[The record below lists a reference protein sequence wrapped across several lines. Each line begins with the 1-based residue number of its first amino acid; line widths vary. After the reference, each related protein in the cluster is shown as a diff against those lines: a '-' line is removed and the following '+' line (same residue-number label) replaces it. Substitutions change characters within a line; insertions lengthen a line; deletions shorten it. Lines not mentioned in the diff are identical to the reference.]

1 MKKTH
6 LTLAACALIFGACAS
21 EPPKQ
26 LVDARSEYERVKSGP
41 ASQVA
46 PAQLHEAK
54 TALDK
59 ANQSFADDG
68 DSDKTVDLAYVAQRK
83 SQWADVEAKT
93 TVNAQ
98 NKTQAEKDLLTTA
111 VAQGKMTAAEL
122 AAARQANAA
131 NQQQL
136 AANQTTMAANQQ
148 QLAQTNQQLAQT
160 ADQLQQEK
168 EARIAAE
175 KNADALLAKL
185 AQVKEDE
192 RGKIITLNGSV
203 LFKSNQS
210 DLLDTARDR
219 LKQVAD
225 ALKTMGHHEI
235 TVEGF
240 TDSRGS
246 ESLNQTLS
254 ERRAQAVRDYLA
266 GQGVSADKLNSK
278 GMGKADPIADN
289 KTAEG
294 RAMNRR
300 VEIVIAKDKT

>member
-1 MKKTH
+1 MKKTY
-6 LTLAACALIFGACAS
+6 LSLAASALIFGACAS

-26 LVDARSEYERVKSGP
+26 LVDARNEYEKVKQGP
-41 ASQVA
+41 ASQIA

-54 TALDK
+54 NALDK

-68 DSDKTVDLAYVAQRK
+68 ASDKTVDLAYVAQRK
-83 SQWADVEAKT
+83 SEWADVEAKT
-93 TVNAQ
+93 ALNNQ

-122 AAARQANAA
+122 AAARQANTQSQTQLAGA
-131 NQQQL
+131 QQQL
-136 AANQTTMAANQQ
+136 ATKD
-148 QLAQTNQQLAQT
+148 QQLAQT

-168 EARIAAE
+168 DARAAAEARANE
-175 KNADALLAKL
+175 LLAKL
-185 AQVKEDE
+185 AQVKDDE

-203 LFKSNQS
+203 LFKTNQS
-210 DLLDTARDR
+210 DLLATARDR

-225 ALKTMGHHEI
+225 ALKTMGNHDI

-240 TDSRGS
+240 TDSVGS
-246 ESLNQTLS
+246 EQHNQSLS

-266 GQGVSADKLNSK
+266 GQGVTPEKINSK

-300 VEIVIAKDKT
+300 VEIVIAKDKS

>member
-1 MKKTH
+1 MKKTY
-6 LTLAACALIFGACAS
+6 LTLACAAALGACAHNT
-21 EPPKQ
+21 PQQ
-26 LVDARSEYERVKSGP
+26 LVDARSEYERVKNGP
-41 ASQVA
+41 ATQVA

-54 TALDK
+54 VALDH

-68 DSDKTVDLAYVAQRK
+68 DSPSTVDLAYVAQRK
-83 SQWADVEAKT
+83 AEWAETEARIAL
-93 TVNAQ
+93 NAQ
-98 NKTQAEKDLLTTA
+98 QKGQAEKDQLSTA
-111 VAQGKMTAAEL
+111 VSNGKMSREEL
-122 AAARQANAA
+122 ARAQQANAL

-136 AANQTTMAANQQ
+136 QSNQQ
-148 QLAQTNQQLAQT
+148 QLAQS

-168 EARIAAE
+168 DARALAE
-175 KNADALLAKL
+175 QNAADAQAKLAQL

-203 LFKSNQS
+203 LFTSGQS
-210 DLLDTARDR
+210 DLLDSARDR

-225 ALKTMGHHEI
+225 ALKTMGNHDI

-246 ESLNQTLS
+246 ESLNQRLS

-266 GQGVSADKLNSK
+266 GQGVTPDKIKSE
-278 GMGKADPIADN
+278 GMGKANPIADN

-300 VEIVIAKDKT
+300 VEIVIARDKT